1 MSDIFLDYYV
11 LDQLDKQ
18 SKQPMVDIQNNIK
31 ALQQHVRLHPED
43 AILYNAEIFLQ
54 LNELEQLKKAEQA
67 YKDKIWAVVLFL
79 SLLTIPL
86 FLVMC
91 SN

>member
-1 MSDIFLDYYV
+1 MSDLFLDYYV

-18 SKQPMVDIQNNIK
+18 SNQPIIDIQNNIK

-43 AILYNAEIFLQ
+43 AELYNAEIFLQ
-54 LNELEQLKKAEQA
+54 LDELEQLKKAKQA
-67 YKDKIWAVVLFL
+67 YKDKLWAVVLFL

>member
-31 ALQQHVRLHPED
+31 QLKQHIRLHPED
-43 AILYNAEIFLQ
+43 EKLYNAEILIQ
-54 LNELEQLKKAEQA
+54 LNELEQLKKAKQA
-67 YKDKIWAVVLFL
+67 YKDKFWSLVLFL
-79 SLLTIPL
+79 SLCSIPL
-86 FLVMC
+86 LLIMC
-91 SN
+91 SH